1 MIIYFIIIFT
11 RFERSTQHWLMIR
24 TRHRT
29 VTVSTVDLR
38 DAADWGNV
46 NKLVDEPLA
55 VHLGEDPP
63 LVVIPQRPAHG
74 LVVHVRLVLVE
85 PPQPGHRLAVHQL
98 EDPLLPVRPLD
109 ELRAAVFVL
118 GMGLVRRNYE
128 KIGAYLKQFKQ
139 ELPEIGGSTLPGLA
153 LARNAV
159 RSHLW

>member
-55 VHLGEDPP
+55 VHLSEDPP

-85 PPQPGHRLAVHQL
+85 PPQPGHRLAVH
-98 EDPLLPVRPLD
+98 PLD
-109 ELRAAVFVL
+109 VFWA
-118 GMGLVRRNYE
+118 GAGGLQQGE
-128 KIGAYLKQFKQ
+128 E
-139 ELPEIGGSTLPGLA
+139 ELPEIGVVIVFWSPGSCLRYHSVLRRRGRGRRLVAPM
-153 LARNAV
+153 
-159 RSHLW
+159 

>member
-1 MIIYFIIIFT
+1 MSSWRIIH
-11 RFERSTQHWLMIR
+11 E
-24 TRHRT
+24 
-29 VTVSTVDLR
+29 
-38 DAADWGNV
+38 
-46 NKLVDEPLA
+46 LVDEPLA

-74 LVVHVRLVLVE
+74 LVVHVGLVLVE

-98 EDPLLPVRPLD
+98 EDPLLPVGPLD

-118 GMGLVRRNYE
+118 GMGLVRRDYE
-128 KIGAYLKQFKQ
+128 KFEAYLKQFKQ
-139 ELPEIGGSTLPGLA
+139 ELPEIGGGTLPRLA

>member
-85 PPQPGHRLAVHQL
+85 PPQPGHRLAVGG
-98 EDPLLPVRPLD
+98 
-109 ELRAAVFVL
+109 AGA
-118 GMGLVRRNYE
+118 GGLQQGE
-128 KIGAYLKQFKQ
+128 E
-139 ELPEIGGSTLPGLA
+139 ELPQVSR
-153 LARNAV
+153 ARV
-159 RSHLW
+159 LRLFL